1 MLLANEILGRK
12 VQRFRRISQLE
23 TARRAIAVNNTGNRE
38 NLNGRN
44 REVARHHREC
54 VTRQLRF
61 KPGHDRR
68 DVAYEVA
75 PCVLSRMRSIG
86 IKVVPESPPWPTADR

>member
-1 MLLANEILGRK
+1 MDETENL
-12 VQRFRRISQLE
+12 RRIVE
-23 TARRAIAVNNTGNRE
+23 
-38 NLNGRN
+38 
-44 REVARHHREC
+44 EC

-75 PCVLSRMRSIG
+75 HCVLSRMRSIG
-86 IKVVPESPPWPTADR
+86 IKVVSVSPPWPQVDR

>member
-1 MLLANEILGRK
+1 MD
-12 VQRFRRISQLE
+12 E
-23 TARRAIAVNNTGNRE
+23 TERLQGIIE
-38 NLNGRN
+38 
-44 REVARHHREC
+44 EC
-54 VTRQLRF
+54 VTRQLRI

-86 IKVVPESPPWPTADR
+86 IKVVPESPLWPQVDHLRRR